1 VKEQEI
7 ATVTNLIEEKAR
19 LAEAKTQLKKNCR
32 EEQARLEKEKERM
45 VKRKQDMEA
54 AEQAA
59 VMQEIETEYN
69 KENERVL
76 TQKKALAE

>member
-1 VKEQEI
+1 
-7 ATVTNLIEEKAR
+7 
-19 LAEAKTQLKKNCR
+19 
-32 EEQARLEKEKERM
+32 M